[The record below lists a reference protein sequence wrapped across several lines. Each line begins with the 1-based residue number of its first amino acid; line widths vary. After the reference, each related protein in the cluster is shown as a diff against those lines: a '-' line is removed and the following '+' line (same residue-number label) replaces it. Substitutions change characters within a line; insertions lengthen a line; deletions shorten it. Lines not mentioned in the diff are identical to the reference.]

1 MPFSTMPHMLLRLG
15 DSDQQVWVFYMFVY
29 VAGKP
34 DASSERV
41 TGSFQILSAQ
51 MSNLYPP
58 AFLTLEQRWVLG
70 QKPNPRRHS
79 EDYLTCAMLNKH
91 FNWVRG
97 NKKR

>member
-1 MPFSTMPHMLLRLG
+1 MPNMLLRLG
-15 DSDQQVWVFYMFVY
+15 DSDQQVFYMFVH

-34 DASSERV
+34 DVSSERV
-41 TGSFQILSAQ
+41 TGSFPILSAQ

-58 AFLTLEQRWVLG
+58 AFLLLEQRWALG

-79 EDYLTCAMLNKH
+79 EDYLTCAMLNKY